1 MSHRHRTALVE
12 TRPFSGPVSKYVNE
26 AAHGNVTEEHT
37 CTCGATRKVNVN
49 GRHIERGP
57 WQEPSQPVARLRLV
71 TRAVTP

>member
-1 MSHRHRTALVE
+1 MSHAHRMHKVTV
-12 TRPFSGPVSKYVNE
+12 RPFSGPVSKYVNE

-71 TRAVTP
+71 RREVPR